1 VDQGRPDVRAA
12 DSLTSGAAAHE
23 GEPVSV
29 TAIGDEAWRARQRAR
44 LRREWLLQGA
54 LLLVVL
60 ALLAGLAQNVAAN
73 LEARQIKSG
82 FAFLRDPA
90 GFNIGE
96 LLFEYSASDTY
107 LRAFAVGMA
116 NTLRV
121 AAAGIVLASV
131 LGVIVGLMRL
141 SHHGLVAWLGSAYVE
156 VFRNTPLLIQLLTLY
171 LLATELL
178 PDSSAAIAIEGVA
191 LLSKQGLQIA
201 VPASGTLALG
211 VAIAVGVLAGA
222 AAFAAGKRWLMVGA
236 GPLGWGAGLAGALLA
251 WLAFGAIGGW
261 SRPEVDGFLISGGAS
276 LTPEFLALWLGLS
289 LFTSASI
296 AELVRAGALAVPIG
310 QWNAALAL
318 GLTRR
323 KTIAGVI
330 FPQALRLAIPPLA
343 SQYMNL
349 IKNSSL
355 AVVIGYPDLVSIGN
369 TSINQNGQALEV
381 IVIIMAVYLSLN
393 LVVALAMGAV
403 NARVTRA
410 PR

>member
-1 VDQGRPDVRAA
+1 VPA
-12 DSLTSGAAAHE
+12 
-23 GEPVSV
+23 
-29 TAIGDEAWRARQRAR
+29 TAVGDEAWRTRRRAQ

-54 LLLVVL
+54 LVLVVL
-60 ALLAGLAQNVAAN
+60 ALIAGLAQNVAAN
-73 LEARQIKSG
+73 LAARQIKSG
-82 FAFLRDPA
+82 FGFLSDPA

-96 LLFEYSASDTY
+96 LLFEYSARDSY

-121 AAAGIVLASV
+121 SLAGIALASV
-131 LGVIVGLMRL
+131 LGVVVGLMRL
-141 SHHGLVAWLGSAYVE
+141 SHHALVAWLGSAWVE
-156 VFRNTPLLIQLLTLY
+156 VFRNTPLLIQLLTIY

-178 PDSSAAIAIEGVA
+178 PDSSASISIDAIA

-201 VPASGTLALG
+201 VPAEGTTALG
-211 VAIAVGVLAGA
+211 VAVVVGVLTGGTAFAAARRWLPVGAGLIGAGA
-222 AAFAAGKRWLMVGA
+222 A
-236 GPLGWGAGLAGALLA
+236 LAGALLA
-251 WLAFGAIGGW
+251 WLAFGAIDGW
-261 SRPEVDGFLISGGAS
+261 SRPELDGFLISGGAS

-296 AELVRAGALAVPIG
+296 AELVRAGALAVPVG

-323 KTIAGVI
+323 KAVAGVI

-393 LVVALAMGAV
+393 LVVAVAMGAV

>member
-1 VDQGRPDVRAA
+1 MTRPGGHGSAPA
-12 DSLTSGAAAHE
+12 CGASGCC
-23 GEPVSV
+23 
-29 TAIGDEAWRARQRAR
+29 RARFA
-44 LRREWLLQGA
+44 
-54 LLLVVL
+54 LVVL

-82 FAFLRDPA
+82 FGFLRDPA

-96 LLFEYSASDTY
+96 LLFEYSARDSY

-121 AAAGIVLASV
+121 SVAGIVLASV

-156 VFRNTPLLIQLLTLY
+156 VFPQH
-171 LLATELL
+171 
-178 PDSSAAIAIEGVA
+178 AAADPAAHDLSPGDRVA
-191 LLSKQGLQIA
+191 ARFLGGALDRGRRAAVQAGAADRGARLGHARAAGRGRAGL
-201 VPASGTLALG
+201 
-211 VAIAVGVLAGA
+211 LAGA
-222 AAFAAGKRWLMVGA
+222 AAFVAARRWLMVGA
-236 GPLGWGAGLAGALLA
+236 GPVGWGAGLASALLA

-296 AELVRAGALAVPIG
+296 AELVRAGALAVPVG

-318 GLTRR
+318 GLTRG
-323 KTIAGVI
+323 KAIAGVI

-393 LVVALAMGAV
+393 LVVAVAMGAV

>member
-1 VDQGRPDVRAA
+1 MTAA
-12 DSLTSGAAAHE
+12 PL
-23 GEPVSV
+23 
-29 TAIGDEAWRARQRAR
+29 GDAAWRARERAR
-44 LRREWLLQGA
+44 RRREWLLQGA
-54 LLLVVL
+54 LALVVVLVFTAL
-60 ALLAGLAQNVAAN
+60 ARNVAAN
-73 LEARQIKSG
+73 LEARQIRSG
-82 FAFLRDPA
+82 FGFLDDPA

-96 LLFEYSASDTY
+96 LLFEFSARDSY

-121 AAAGIVLASV
+121 SAFGIVLASA
-131 LGVIVGLMRL
+131 LGVLIGLMRL
-141 SHHGLVAWLGSAYVE
+141 SHHALVAWLGSAWVE
-156 VFRNTPLLIQLLTLY
+156 VFRNTPLLIQLLAIY
-171 LLATELL
+171 LLVTELL
-178 PDSSAAIAIEGVA
+178 PDSSGALALEGVA
-191 LLSKQGLQIA
+191 LLSKQGLQVA
-201 VPASGTLALG
+201 VPQS
-211 VAIAVGVLAGA
+211 GA
-222 AAFAAGKRWLMVGA
+222 AALAVAVSAGLAAGIAATVAARRWLAVGA
-236 GPLGWGAGLAGALLA
+236 GLVGIVGGLLAALVA
-251 WLAFGAIGGW
+251 WLAFGAAWGW
-261 SRPEVDGFLISGGAS
+261 SSPVLDGFLISGGAS

-289 LFTSASI
+289 LFTSAFI
-296 AELVRAGALAVPIG
+296 AELVRAGALAVPVG

-323 KTIAGVI
+323 QGMAGVI

-355 AVVIGYPDLVSIGN
+355 AVVIGYPDLVSIAN

-393 LVVALAMGAV
+393 LVVAVVMGSI

>member
-12 DSLTSGAAAHE
+12 DPLSVAAAA
-23 GEPVSV
+23 PV
-29 TAIGDEAWRARQRAR
+29 GDAAWRARRRAER
-44 LRREWLLQGA
+44 TRAWIVQGALA
-54 LLLVVL
+54 LLLVAVVV
-60 ALLAGLAQNVAAN
+60 GLAHNVTAN

-82 FAFLRDPA
+82 FGFLRDPA

-96 LLFEYSASDTY
+96 LLFDYTSSDSY

-121 AAAGIVLASV
+121 ALCGIVLASV
-131 LGVIVGLMRL
+131 LGVVVGVMRL
-141 SHHGLVAWLGSAYVE
+141 SHHPLVLRLGAAYVE
-156 VFRNTPLLIQLLTLY
+156 VFRNTPLVIQLLAIY
-171 LLATELL
+171 LLVTELL
-178 PDSSAAIAIEGVA
+178 PESSAALSAGGLA
-191 LLSKQGLQIA
+191 LLSKEGLQVA
-201 VPASGTLALG
+201 VPQQGGLAL
-211 VAIAVGVLAGA
+211 LAA
-222 AAFAAGKRWLMVGA
+222 LVAFAIGAMLGLHAARRWLEVGA
-236 GPLGWGAGLAGALLA
+236 GLVALASGFVAAAVAWVAAGFVLGWSKPVL
-251 WLAFGAIGGW
+251 
-261 SRPEVDGFLISGGAS
+261 DGFLISGGAS

-296 AELVRAGALAVPIG
+296 AELVRAGAEAVPAG
-310 QWNAALAL
+310 QWQAALAL
-318 GLTRR
+318 GMTRGR
-323 KTIAGVI
+323 AIAGVV

-381 IVIIMAVYLSLN
+381 IVIVMAVYLTLN
-393 LVVALAMGAV
+393 LVVAAIMGAV
-403 NARVTRA
+403 NRRVTRA

>member
-1 VDQGRPDVRAA
+1 MP
-12 DSLTSGAAAHE
+12 
-23 GEPVSV
+23 PVV
-29 TAIGDEAWRARQRAR
+29 GDAAWRARQRAR
-44 LRREWLLQGA
+44 RQREWAVQGGLA
-54 LLLVVL
+54 LLVL
-60 ALLAGLAQNVAAN
+60 AVLAGLAQNFAAN

-82 FAFLRDPA
+82 FGFLQDPA

-96 LLFEYSASDTY
+96 LLFDFTARDSY

-121 AAAGIVLASV
+121 SLSGIVLASL
-131 LGVIVGLMRL
+131 LGVLVGTMRL
-141 SHHGLVAWLGSAYVE
+141 SHHALVAGLGSAYVE
-156 VFRNTPLLIQLLTLY
+156 VFRNTPLLIQLLAIY
-171 LLATELL
+171 LLVTELL
-178 PDSSAAIAIEGVA
+178 PDSSAALAIEGVA
-191 LLSKQGLQIA
+191 LLSKQGLQFA
-201 VPASGTLALG
+201 VPADGGAALAAAG
-211 VAIAVGVLAGA
+211 IAAAVAAVAGAHAARRWLTVGAGLVGVLAALVA
-222 AAFAAGKRWLMVGA
+222 ASV
-236 GPLGWGAGLAGALLA
+236 A
-251 WLAFGAIGGW
+251 WLAAGAIGGW
-261 SRPEVDGFLISGGAS
+261 SRPEVDGFLISGGAA

-289 LFTSASI
+289 LFTSAFI
-296 AELVRAGALAVPIG
+296 AELVRAGALAVPAG

-323 KTIAGVI
+323 QAMAGVV

-355 AVVIGYPDLVSIGN
+355 AVVIGYPDLVSIAN

-393 LVVALAMGAV
+393 LVVAVTMGAV

>member
-1 VDQGRPDVRAA
+1 VSA
-12 DSLTSGAAAHE
+12 
-23 GEPVSV
+23 EP
-29 TAIGDEAWRARQRAR
+29 IGDSAWRARRRAR
-44 LRREWLLQGA
+44 LQREWLLQGG
-54 LLLVVL
+54 L
-60 ALLAGLAQNVAAN
+60 ALFVVALAAGLAQNVAAN

-82 FAFLRDPA
+82 FGFLSDPA

-96 LLFEYSASDTY
+96 LLFEFSARDSY

-121 AAAGIVLASV
+121 SAAGIVLASA

-141 SHHGLVAWLGSAYVE
+141 SRHALVAGFGAAYVE
-156 VFRNTPLLIQLLTLY
+156 VFRNTPLLIQLLAIY
-171 LLATELL
+171 LLVTELL
-178 PDSSAAIAIEGVA
+178 PDSSAALALEGIA

-201 VPASGTLALG
+201 VPAPGLLALVTALAIGAVAG
-211 VAIAVGVLAGA
+211 VAVLLA
-222 AAFAAGKRWLMVGA
+222 ARRWLPVGA
-236 GPLGWGAGLAGALLA
+236 GLVGIVAALLA
-251 WLAFGAIGGW
+251 GLGAWLAVGAVAGW
-261 SRPEVDGFLISGGAS
+261 SRPVVDGFLISGGAS
-276 LTPEFLALWLGLS
+276 LTPEFLALWLGLA
-289 LFTSASI
+289 LFTSAFI
-296 AELVRAGALAVPIG
+296 AELVRAGALAVPVG
-310 QWNAALAL
+310 QSNAAFAL

-323 KTIAGVI
+323 QAMASVI

-355 AVVIGYPDLVSIGN
+355 AVVIGYPDLVSIAN

-393 LVVALAMGAV
+393 LLVAVVMGAV

>member
-1 VDQGRPDVRAA
+1 V
-12 DSLTSGAAAHE
+12 SAAA
-23 GEPVSV
+23 
-29 TAIGDEAWRARQRAR
+29 TGDAAWRARRRAR
-44 LRREWLLQGA
+44 LLREGLLQGA
-54 LLLVVL
+54 VALVVVALLV
-60 ALLAGLAQNVAAN
+60 GLAQNVAAN

-82 FAFLRDPA
+82 FGFLRDPA

-96 LLFEYSASDTY
+96 LLFEYDARDSY

-121 AAAGIVLASV
+121 SIAGIVLASA

-141 SHHGLVAWLGSAYVE
+141 SHHALLSGLGGAYVE
-156 VFRNTPLLIQLLTLY
+156 VFRNTPLLIQLLAIY

-178 PDSSAAIAIEGVA
+178 PDSAAALSLEGVA

-201 VPASGTLALG
+201 VPASGTHALFG
-211 VAIAVGVLAGA
+211 AGASGLVAGA
-222 AAFAAGKRWLMVGA
+222 AVFVAARRWLTVGA
-236 GPLGWGAGLAGALLA
+236 GLVGGGAGVLVALLA
-251 WLAFGAIGGW
+251 WLSFGVVGGW
-261 SRPEVDGFLISGGAS
+261 SRPELDGFLISGGAS

-318 GLTRR
+318 GLRR
-323 KTIAGVI
+323 GQAMAGVI

-355 AVVIGYPDLVSIGN
+355 AVVIGYPDLVSIAN

-393 LVVALAMGAV
+393 LVVAVVMGLV

>member
-1 VDQGRPDVRAA
+1 
-12 DSLTSGAAAHE
+12 
-23 GEPVSV
+23 V
-29 TAIGDEAWRARQRAR
+29 TARLAPPGDAAWRAARRAR
-44 LRREWLLQGA
+44 RLREGLVQGA
-54 LLLVVL
+54 LAL
-60 ALLAGLAQNVAAN
+60 ALVALVALVARNVGAN
-73 LEARQIKSG
+73 LDARGIRSG
-82 FAFLRDPA
+82 FGFLGDPA

-96 LLFEYSASDTY
+96 LLIDYTARDSY

-121 AAAGIVLASV
+121 SLAGIVLATV
-131 LGVIVGLMRL
+131 LGVVVGLLRL
-141 SHHGLVAWLGSAYVE
+141 ARHPLVRSVSGAWVE
-156 VFRNTPLLIQLLTLY
+156 VFRNVPLIIQLLAIY
-171 LLATELL
+171 LLVTELL
-178 PDSSAAIAIEGVA
+178 PDSSGALSIPGVA
-191 LLSKQGLQIA
+191 LLSKEGLQIA
-201 VPASGTLALG
+201 VPEDGRFALAAAL
-211 VAIAVGVLAGA
+211 
-222 AAFAAGKRWLMVGA
+222 AAFALAAALAFVAARRWLDA
-236 GPLGWGAGLAGALLA
+236 GAGLVAAVAGAIA
-251 WLAFGAIGGW
+251 AAIVWGSVGAATGW
-261 SRPEVDGFLISGGAS
+261 SKPLLDGFLISGGAS

-310 QWNAALAL
+310 QWQAAQAL
-318 GLTRR
+318 GMSGRQVV
-323 KTIAGVI
+323 AGVV

-393 LVVALAMGAV
+393 LVVAVVMGAV

>member
-1 VDQGRPDVRAA
+1 MSAA
-12 DSLTSGAAAHE
+12 PT
-23 GEPVSV
+23 
-29 TAIGDEAWRARQRAR
+29 GDAAWRARQRAR
-44 LRREWLLQGA
+44 RLREWLLQGA
-54 LLLVVL
+54 LALVVL
-60 ALLAGLAQNVAAN
+60 GVLAGLAQNIAAN

-82 FAFLRDPA
+82 FGFLRDPA

-96 LLFEYSASDTY
+96 LLFEFSARDSY

-121 AAAGIVLASV
+121 SIAGIVLASA

-141 SHHGLVAWLGSAYVE
+141 SRHALLKWLGAAYVE
-156 VFRNTPLLIQLLTLY
+156 VFRNTPLLIQLLAIY
-171 LLATELL
+171 LLVTELL
-178 PDSSAAIAIEGVA
+178 PDSSVALALEGVA

-201 VPASGTLALG
+201 VPAPGSLALLCALAASVPGG
-211 VAIAVGVLAGA
+211 VAGFIAA
-222 AAFAAGKRWLMVGA
+222 KRWLTVGA
-236 GPLGWGAGLAGALLA
+236 GLVGLVAGIAAALIA
-251 WLAFGAIGGW
+251 WVAVGAIAGW
-261 SRPEVDGFLISGGAS
+261 SQPEVDGFLISGGAS

-289 LFTSASI
+289 LYTSAFI
-296 AELVRAGALAVPIG
+296 AELMRAGAQAVPVG
-310 QWNAALAL
+310 QSNAAFAL
-318 GLTRR
+318 GLTRGQAM
-323 KTIAGVI
+323 AGVI

-355 AVVIGYPDLVSIGN
+355 AVVIGYPDLISIAN

-393 LVVALAMGAV
+393 LVVAVIMGAV

>member
-1 VDQGRPDVRAA
+1 M
-12 DSLTSGAAAHE
+12 
-23 GEPVSV
+23 SV
-29 TAIGDEAWRARQRAR
+29 AAIGDEAWRTRQRAR

-54 LLLVVL
+54 LALVVL

-82 FAFLRDPA
+82 FGFLRDPA

-96 LLFEYSASDTY
+96 LLFEYSARDSY

-121 AAAGIVLASV
+121 SVAGIVLASV

-156 VFRNTPLLIQLLTLY
+156 VFRNTPLLIQLLTIY

-178 PDSSAAIAIEGVA
+178 PDSSAALSIEGVA

-201 VPASGTLALG
+201 VPASGTLALL
-211 VAIAVGVLAGA
+211 AAVVIGLLAGA
-222 AAFAAGKRWLMVGA
+222 AAFVAARRWLMAGA
-236 GPLGWGAGLAGALLA
+236 GPVGWVAGLVSALLA

-296 AELVRAGALAVPIG
+296 AELVRAGALAVPVG

-318 GLTRR
+318 GLTRG
-323 KTIAGVI
+323 KAIAGVI

-393 LVVALAMGAV
+393 LVVAVAMGAV